1 MILFGWCK
9 EGRETRTGWTCH
21 KGPNASPEHKLGDV
35 IEWSLGGF
43 HVCAAVV
50 RPPSF
55 SGMIVS
61 CCQTGPADAAA
72 AEGLP
77 GPETLVLTPSD
88 AISAAHGPE

>member
-1 MILFGWCK
+1 MVIGLSQRLCCCRAAALF
-9 EGRETRTGWTCH
+9 
-21 KGPNASPEHKLGDV
+21 L
-35 IEWSLGGF
+35 
-43 HVCAAVV
+43 
-50 RPPSF
+50 
-55 SGMIVS
+55 GMIVS